1 MFTVSFQDNNRIREL
16 PTELVATLAD
26 FKGHWVHMI
35 NPDDKEIEFVECKT
49 GVPADVLK
57 AALDEDEKPRI
68 EKEDEYIMI
77 LVDIPVMEDDEETG
91 NITYTT
97 LPMSIILAGKAI
109 VTVCLKD
116 SAVTRDFL
124 KGRVKD
130 VTIDKPTR
138 FTFRLLFSVA
148 TKYLAYLRQI
158 DKSSQ
163 KIQDELHEKMR
174 NEEMLELLDI
184 QNSLVYFSNSLRS
197 NINIIDKL
205 IKSNSYLPKYEED
218 QDLIEDVSIE
228 SLQALDTCN
237 TFRDILAAT
246 MEAYSSVISNNMN
259 NVMKVLTFVTVI
271 ISVPTLIFS
280 MFGMN
285 LDGIPGNAGWVSHH
299 PWVFGVVAGA
309 SILASVI
316 AGIFVWRRKM

>member
-1 MFTVSFQDNNRIREL
+1 MV
-16 PTELVATLAD
+16 D

-35 NPDDKEIEFVECKT
+35 NPDDKEIEFVEFKT

-68 EKEDEYIMI
+68 EKEDEYLLV

-109 VTVCLKD
+109 ITVCLKD
-116 SAVTRDFL
+116 SAVTRDFSQ
-124 KGRVKD
+124 GRVKD
-130 VTIDKPTR
+130 VTLDKPTR
-138 FTFRLLFSVA
+138 FIFRMLFSVA

-158 DKSSQ
+158 DKTSQ
-163 KIQDELHEKMR
+163 KIQNELHEKMR

-205 IKSNSYLPKYEED
+205 IKSNSYLTKYEED

-246 MEAYSSVISNNMN
+246 MEAYSSVINNNMN

-285 LDGIPGNAGWVSHH
+285 LDGIPGNAGWVSHN

-309 SILASVI
+309 SILLSIV
-316 AGIFVWRRKM
+316 AGIFVWKRKM

>member
-1 MFTVSFQDNNRIREL
+1 
-16 PTELVATLAD
+16 
-26 FKGHWVHMI
+26 
-35 NPDDKEIEFVECKT
+35 
-49 GVPADVLK
+49 
-57 AALDEDEKPRI
+57 
-68 EKEDEYIMI
+68 
-77 LVDIPVMEDDEETG
+77 
-91 NITYTT
+91 
-97 LPMSIILAGKAI
+97 
-109 VTVCLKD
+109 
-116 SAVTRDFL
+116 
-124 KGRVKD
+124 
-130 VTIDKPTR
+130 
-138 FTFRLLFSVA
+138 
-148 TKYLAYLRQI
+148 
-158 DKSSQ
+158 
-163 KIQDELHEKMR
+163 MR

-246 MEAYSSVISNNMN
+246 MEAYSSVINNNMN
-259 NVMKVLTFVTVI
+259 NVMKVLTFVTVV

-299 PWVFGVVAGA
+299 PWVFGVVSGA
-309 SILASVI
+309 SILMSLL